1 MNCPTGLNRPFSG
14 GKKCSCLNPFPLK
27 FKELTLNLM
36 HAYIIHCHKHHRTI
50 DLLLVDK
57 VKCNN
62 GLDYC
67 LDFCI
72 TYVIGTNEAELVI
85 TVKLG
90 TVIHL
95 VNLVTKLTIPT
106 DSIEK
111 VARLI

>member
-1 MNCPTGLNRPFSG
+1 MNCPTGLNSPFSG
-14 GKKCSCLNPFPLK
+14 GNKCSCLNFRGK
-27 FKELTLNLM
+27 GFKELTLNLT

>member
-27 FKELTLNLM
+27 FKELTLNLT